1 MFSPETQTKKVNL
14 HHESKVKK
22 LKREYALT
30 RASELYLKG
39 WIQADI
45 AKELGVSANTVFKLL
60 GEVKKRWLLNQ
71 VQNIEAR
78 KVMELERIDRI
89 EREYWDAWEHS
100 KKGQNKVI
108 STRLKRTTMRGDST
122 EETNGQEFLDT
133 PGDPRFLEGIQKC
146 ITLRSK
152 ILGLEEATRI
162 EHSGTI
168 NVNNYQMDNRNKL
181 TDEQKMNGIMAFVES
196 MQVKEI
202 EEPYEPVFADSE
214 IIEADS
220 LSTTPRE

>member
-1 MFSPETQTKKVNL
+1 M
-14 HHESKVKK
+14 
-22 LKREYALT
+22 
-30 RASELYLKG
+30 
-39 WIQADI
+39 QADI
-45 AKELGVSANTVFKLL
+45 AKDLGISAKTVSKLL
-60 GEVKKRWLLNQ
+60 GEVKKRWLVNQ
-71 VQNIEAR
+71 IQNIEAR

-108 STRLKRTTMRGDST
+108 STKLKRTTMRGDST
-122 EETNGQEFLDT
+122 EETEGQEFLDT

-146 ITLRSK
+146 IALRSR
-152 ILGLEEATRI
+152 ILGLEEATKI

-214 IIEADS
+214 IIEADN
-220 LSTTPRE
+220 LSTTARE

>member
-1 MFSPETQTKKVNL
+1 MFSPETQEKKLNL
-14 HHESKVKK
+14 HHESRVKK
-22 LKREYALT
+22 LKREFALT

-39 WIQADI
+39 WMQADI
-45 AKELGVSANTVFKLL
+45 AKDLGISAKTVSKLL
-60 GEVKKRWLLNQ
+60 GEVKKRWLVNQ
-71 VQNIEAR
+71 IQNIEAR

-108 STRLKRTTMRGDST
+108 STKLKRTTMRGDST
-122 EETNGQEFLDT
+122 EETEGQEFLDT

-146 ITLRSK
+146 IALRSR
-152 ILGLEEATRI
+152 ILGLEEATKI

-214 IIEADS
+214 IIEADN
-220 LSTTPRE
+220 LSTTARE